1 MSIRLFEQYTPQIHP
16 TAYVDEAALVI
27 GDVEIGQDS
36 SIWPMSVVRGDIQS
50 IRIGART
57 SIQDGTIIHVTHDSR
72 FCPGGQ
78 PTVIGNSVTVGHK
91 VILHACTIED
101 FCLIGMGAIV
111 MDKAVVQSRVTIGAG
126 SVVPPGKVL
135 ESGFLYVGSPIRQ
148 VRPLTER
155 ELEFLEYSAQN
166 YQRLKD
172 RYRAMTGFAEA
183 ASDPASIEPEA
194 SPVAPPV
201 APKPRTRRSTTRK
214 RG

>member
-1 MSIRLFEQYTPQIHP
+1 MAIRSFEQHTPRIHP
-16 TAYVDEAALVI
+16 TAYVDAMALVI
-27 GDVEIGQDS
+27 GDVEIGEDS

-50 IRIGART
+50 IRIGVRT

-78 PTVIGNSVTVGHK
+78 PTRIGNDVTIGHK

-111 MDKAVVQSRVTIGAG
+111 MDKAIVRSRVTLGAG

-135 ESGFLYVGSPIRQ
+135 DSGFLYVGSPVKP
-148 VRPLTER
+148 VRPLNER

-166 YQRLKD
+166 YRRLKE
-172 RYRAMTGFAEA
+172 RHRAM
-183 ASDPASIEPEA
+183 SDPQ
-194 SPVAPPV
+194 
-201 APKPRTRRSTTRK
+201 
-214 RG
+214 